1 MFHSDIHVPS
11 TNCFV
16 GMVPK
21 LRSGTMPLDFVAG
34 PHISPQ
40 EMQCSIYFADS
51 FIYIL
56 TPFEVLTNYAT

>member
-1 MFHSDIHVPS
+1 
-11 TNCFV
+11 
-16 GMVPK
+16 
-21 LRSGTMPLDFVAG
+21 MPLDFVAG